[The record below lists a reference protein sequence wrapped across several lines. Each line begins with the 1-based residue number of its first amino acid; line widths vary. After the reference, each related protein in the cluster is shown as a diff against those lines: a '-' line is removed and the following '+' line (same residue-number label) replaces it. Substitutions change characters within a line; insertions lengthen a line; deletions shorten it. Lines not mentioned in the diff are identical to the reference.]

1 MPKGTAMRTASAI
14 LLLDDGEL
22 ERPRA
27 VLGELG
33 ADFVHLKGAEI
44 GSAVALPRHLLV
56 TSLRRARE
64 IPPFEHP
71 PGETLDPTWVCVADE
86 DFRPLREQLRD
97 LGIHYMVDAE
107 LDPESMRL
115 FFLQLLGPGEGAD
128 AEERATSAQES
139 VDERRTYP
147 RREYRQKLWA
157 VGAEDVAVVLGHDL
171 SLTGIRV
178 EGDPRLAVGDRVEL
192 ALYGDAQEEP
202 LTLKAMAVRE
212 GTDRGL
218 ALRFVNLTPP
228 QTERLGA
235 MLETLPPLE
244 SLQDDKPTG
253 LVVSKLFHRSD

>member
-1 MPKGTAMRTASAI
+1 MRTAPSI

-22 ERPRA
+22 ELPCA

-33 ADFVHLKGAEI
+33 ADFAHLKGGEI
-44 GSAVALPRHLLV
+44 GGAVASPRHLLV

-64 IPPFEHP
+64 IPAFEHP
-71 PGETLDPTWVCVADE
+71 PGEILDPTWVCVADE

-128 AEERATSAQES
+128 GEESASSAQES

-147 RREYRQKLWA
+147 RRAYRQKLWA
-157 VGAEDVAVVLGHDL
+157 VGAEDVSVVLGHDL

-192 ALYGDAQEEP
+192 ALYGDAQGEP
-202 LTLKAMAVRE
+202 LTVEALAVRE
-212 GTDRGL
+212 ETSRGL

-228 QTERLGA
+228 QTERLQA

-244 SLQDDKPTG
+244 SLQDDNPTG
-253 LVVSKLFHRSD
+253 LVVSKLLRRSD